1 MIKKFLAIVLGVML
15 FGICAAGCSSGDTT
29 ASSDTSA
36 SAEASEE
43 ASSAE
48 TAEEASA
55 SAETSSEASEDTSA
69 SSDAEG
75 EVLKRVLENG
85 KLIMLTNAAFP
96 PYEYLG
102 DDGSPAGVDVDVA
115 QAIAD
120 EIGVDLEVV
129 DMDFD
134 GLIPAL
140 QSGKGDIVA
149 AGMTV
154 TDERKQSVDFTD
166 TYADATQLIIVPAE
180 GATVTGEEDL
190 AGKMVGVQLGTTGDL
205 WVTDNADAAEI
216 KQYKNA
222 LEAAMDLQNGR
233 LDAVVIDKLP
243 AENIASSND
252 DLVLIQ
258 MESTDEQY
266 AIAVEKNNQDL
277 VDIINGVIARMLEDG
292 SLESSTSTHVEAS
305 KVG

>member
-190 AGKMVGVQLGTTGDL
+190 AGKTVGVQLGTTGDL

>member
-1 MIKKFLAIVLGVML
+1 MKKILAVILGVVMSVL
-15 FGICAAGCSSGDTT
+15 CFAACTSDTT
-29 ASSDTSA
+29 GAASSETAAEESA
-36 SAEASEE
+36 SSETASADTGSEAA

-48 TAEEASA
+48 TEES
-55 SAETSSEASEDTSA
+55 DTPMIEG
-69 SSDAEG
+69 EG
-75 EVLKRVLENG
+75 EVLKRVIENG

-102 DDGSPAGVDVDVA
+102 DDGTPAGIDVDVA
-115 QAIAD
+115 WAIAD
-120 EIGVDLEVV
+120 EIGVELEVV

-134 GLIPAL
+134 GLISAL

-149 AGMTV
+149 AGLTV
-154 TDERKQSVDFTD
+154 TEERKGSVDFSD

-180 GATVTGEEDL
+180 GATVASEDDL
-190 AGKMVGVQLGTTGDL
+190 AGKTVGVQLGTTGDL
-205 WVTDNADAAEI
+205 WVSDNADAAEI

-243 AENIASSND
+243 AENIVNSND
-252 DLVLIQ
+252 DLVLIE
-258 MESTDEQY
+258 MASTDEQY
-266 AIAVEKNNQDL
+266 AIAVQKNNQDL
-277 VDIINGVIARMLEDG
+277 VDVINAVIARMLADG
-292 SLESSTSTHVEAS
+292 SLEESTATHVEAS